1 MDLAKAVAGAL
12 ASAHAC
18 GACGETF
25 VDGELRDFA
34 GVPVCVDDYRAL
46 ELLTLL
52 ELPAE
57 PDFALLNRLLSVPPG
72 GEAPAGPRRRFAALW
87 KFASRYAP
95 GGAEGLLSTAA
106 RGTPGTGMQE
116 LLWVL
121 LAATALLRAGGSN
134 GTRPLEG
141 RGLSLLLNL
150 GARVGIDVAWASML
164 DTGIARRTLDGVGGE
179 WAYEDL
185 VAPAGADL
193 SRLAAEKAAFARY
206 IRGLKVK
213 VDVLVKEAEGRRD
226 DTDIPLELIARTADE
241 VLAVFRAMEA
251 PRGGGPTKA
260 S

>member
-57 PDFALLNRLLSVPPG
+57 PDFALLDRLLSVPPG
-72 GEAPAGPRRRFAALW
+72 GGAPAGPRRRFSALW

-95 GGAEGLLSTAA
+95 GGAESLLSTAA
-106 RGTPGTGMQE
+106 RGTPGTGMPE
-116 LLWVL
+116 VLWVL
-121 LAATALLRAGGSN
+121 LAAVALLRAGGSN

-141 RGLSLLLNL
+141 RELSLLLNL
-150 GARVGIDVAWASML
+150 GARVGMDVAWASML
-164 DTGIARRTLDGVGGE
+164 DTGIAKRALDEVGAE

-185 VAPAGADL
+185 VAPAGTDIA
-193 SRLAAEKAAFARY
+193 RLAAEKAAFARY

-213 VDVLVKEAEGRRD
+213 VDILVKEAQGHRD

-241 VLAVFRAMEA
+241 ILAAFSMMEG
-251 PRGGGPTKA
+251 PHGGGPKKA

>member
-1 MDLAKAVAGAL
+1 MFPDGA
-12 ASAHAC
+12 
-18 GACGETF
+18 
-25 VDGELRDFA
+25 LRDFA

-57 PDFALLNRLLSVPPG
+57 PDLKILNRLLSVPPG

-95 GGAEGLLSTAA
+95 GGAESLLSTAA

-116 LLWVL
+116 LMWVL
-121 LAATALLRAGGSN
+121 LAAVGLLRAGGSN

-141 RGLSLLLNL
+141 RSLSLLLNL
-150 GARVGIDVAWASML
+150 GARVGMDVAWAAMQ
-164 DTGIARRTLDGVGGE
+164 DTGIAKRDLDKVGAE
-179 WAYEDL
+179 WVYEDL

-193 SRLAAEKAAFARY
+193 ARLSTEKDAFARY

-213 VDVLVKEAEGRRD
+213 VDVLVREAEGHRD

-241 VLAVFRAMEA
+241 ILAAFSMMEGR
-251 PRGGGPTKA
+251 RGGGPP
-260 S
+260 